1 VRGYREVRMTS
12 TALFILG
19 SLSVVVGITAI
30 VLAFGIY
37 HSALRSEEMGN
48 ERLEIL
54 REQHERLEL
63 LREERR
69 MLLEELRGERDRRA
83 ELERAWR
90 EGSVEQENGQV
101 MLSVVRG
108 AIEGAPRRRWW
119 EFWR

>member
-1 VRGYREVRMTS
+1 MSSS
-12 TALFILG
+12 TPLFVLA

-37 HSALRSEEMGN
+37 RSALRSEEMGN

-69 MLLEELRGERDRRA
+69 MLLVEWRGERDRRA

-90 EGSVEQENGQV
+90 ESPVEQENGQV
-101 MLSVVRG
+101 MLPAVRG
-108 AIEGAPRRRWW
+108 VLEGAPRRRWW